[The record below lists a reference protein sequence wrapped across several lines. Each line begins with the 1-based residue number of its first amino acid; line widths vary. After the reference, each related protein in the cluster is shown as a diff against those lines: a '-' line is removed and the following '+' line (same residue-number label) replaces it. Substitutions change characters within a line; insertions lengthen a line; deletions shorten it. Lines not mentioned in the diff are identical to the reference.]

1 MGMFDKMKEKAAE
14 LAGQHGDKADQ
25 GVDKAADF
33 ADEKTGGKYSD
44 QINTGAEKA
53 KEAMDNLGQNQN
65 RDPNQNRGENA

>member
-1 MGMFDKMKEKAAE
+1 MGMFDKLKEKAAE

-53 KEAMDNLGQNQN
+53 KEAMDNLGQSQN
-65 RDPNQNRGENA
+65 PNQNRGDNA